1 MAGKYNL
8 MALWEFITFAAF
20 PKFDVALDTYT
31 VKESPPKHPKASHS
45 IPFLLLL
52 LPLSFFFFF
61 FQKRPVKF
69 DPIFLF
75 SKEHTHLHT
84 YTHWHTDT
92 PTHWHTL
99 MREYKVPWSNQISD
113 PYRFSAG
120 KCHFCST
127 SIWRFNGPNLT
138 YPQPPITIKV
148 VSACYHN
155 VRYYHP
161 LFHII

>member
-92 PTHWHTL
+92 LTHRHTDTPWCASTKCRGPIKYPTPIDFPL
-99 MREYKVPWSNQISD
+99 GNAISAPLQFD
-113 PYRFSAG
+113 VSMDR
-120 KCHFCST
+120 
-127 SIWRFNGPNLT
+127 IWLIRNL
-138 YPQPPITIKV
+138 QLLSK
-148 VSACYHN
+148 
-155 VRYYHP
+155 
-161 LFHII
+161 